1 MVQIVSGETL
11 TNRGTIDSQ
20 SGAVILRDDS
30 LLRTKLVQ
38 ENLVPY
44 GVPLNAGRVWDAPGS
59 ALPAAAAADDLGLI
73 PGTWGTDGL
82 MIQSSDRK
90 AGAGATQYARV
101 LVPVPAEYMAG
112 QTVQLRVVG
121 GMVTTVSDGTATVD
135 LECYLSTTGGD
146 VGSDLCATAAASI
159 NALLS
164 GTPTTVDFTI
174 TSTSLVP
181 GDLLDCRLAVAVTDA
196 ATATAV
202 IGAISRIAL
211 LCDIKG

>member
-44 GVPLNAGRVWDAPGS
+44 GISLADCRVWDAPGS

-82 MIQSSDRK
+82 LIQSSDAK
-90 AGAGATQYARV
+90 ATTVTQYLRRSHA
-101 LVPVPAEYMAG
+101 LPAEYIAG
-112 QTVQLRVVG
+112 QTVQLRAVG
-121 GMVTTVSDGTATVD
+121 GMITTISDGTATVD
-135 LECYLSTTGGD
+135 LECYLSTTGGG
-146 VGSDLCATAAASI
+146 VGSDLCATAATSI

-181 GDLLDCRLAVAVTDA
+181 GDLLDFRLAVTITDA

-202 IGAISRIAL
+202 IGVLSRITL